1 MEIATTRTNPF
12 AAPAAADAAKKELG
26 KDDFLRLLTT
36 QLANQDP
43 LKPMDNQAMIAQL
56 AQFASVEQLSG
67 MRQGLETLLVSQA
80 SQTQLSAATLVGREV
95 RFRADGVDLP
105 AEGAATFGAQLPSAA
120 VVTVAIRD
128 GAGRAV
134 RTLALGPQDAGRLD
148 LSWDGLDD
156 SGRRAPAGRY
166 AVTISGTAADG
177 APVTVAP
184 LARGL
189 VTGAAFGDEGPLLL
203 VGGARVRLGDVLE
216 IHQS

>member
-12 AAPAAADAAKKELG
+12 AATAAADAAKKELG

-67 MRQGLETLLVSQA
+67 MRQGLETLLLSQA
-80 SQTQLSAATLVGREV
+80 SQTQLSAASLVGREV
-95 RFRADGVDLP
+95 RFRADGVDLA
-105 AEGAATFGAQLPSAA
+105 AEGAATFAAQLASPAA
-120 VVTVAIRD
+120 VTVAIRD
-128 GAGRAV
+128 GSGRTV
-134 RTLALGPQDAGRLD
+134 RTLALGPREAGRLD

-156 SGRRAPAGRY
+156 AGRRLPAGRY
-166 AVTISGTAADG
+166 AVSISGTGADG
-177 APVTVAP
+177 AAIAVEP
-184 LARGL
+184 LARG
-189 VTGAAFGDEGPLLL
+189 VVSGAAFGDAGPLLL
-203 VGGARVRLGDVLE
+203 VGGARVRLADVLE